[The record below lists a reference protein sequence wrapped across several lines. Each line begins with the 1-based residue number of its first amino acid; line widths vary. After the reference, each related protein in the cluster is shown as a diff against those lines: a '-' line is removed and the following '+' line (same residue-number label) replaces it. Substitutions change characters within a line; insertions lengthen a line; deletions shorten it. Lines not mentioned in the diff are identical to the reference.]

1 MKKQT
6 MSVKRINAIVTL
18 LFAAILLGSIL
29 LWIQTNRKNA
39 EMACGMILDQMED
52 VITAN
57 ERDIEVLM
65 ATLKDEYGVRA
76 NLVADLLDQGVGAN
90 GTSEDYQALAKQANV
105 EELHIFN
112 GEGTIVNGTTPS
124 YFGFNFNAGDQMHY
138 FLPMLKDR
146 DLTMCQDVTPN
157 TAEGKPMMYAI
168 TWNGTKEW
176 MVQVGVTPNHLLEVK
191 ERSSLTQA
199 VTRMPVTE
207 GMMVCVLDHD
217 TKESLGCTHELAGS
231 CQETLAQL
239 VKEKPAEDG
248 RIYTTVKLGDTPRY
262 VAYEKFDN
270 MDITVSYTVEAA
282 NDNLSNLTA
291 ALFLTLALSLLVIN
305 LVVRKTVGALVESRN
320 QLAEAKTAA
329 EKANAAKTSFLS
341 RMSHDIRTP
350 LNGIIGLLKIDDN
363 HPDDLELLQ
372 VNRKKIAVSA
382 DHLLSLINDVLQ
394 MSKLE
399 AGEVTLAHEALDLN
413 ELSVSVLTIVDQRAA
428 EEGVTMEY
436 LTPVENVRYPY
447 VYGSP
452 LHLRQLFLNIYTNCI
467 KYNKSHGKI
476 ATSFEFL
483 GLENGIVTYRWTIAD
498 TGIGMSE
505 EFLQHIFEPF
515 AQEHSDAR
523 SVYKGTGLGMA
534 IVKTLIDKMNGT
546 IDITSTLGVGSTFV
560 ITLPFE
566 IAQAS
571 DVAPAKQEIQEADI
585 HGLRLLLAE
594 DNDLNAEIAQVLLE
608 EAGAKVTLVR
618 DGQQVVDAFVGH
630 PAGTFDAILM
640 DVMMPVKNG
649 LEATRDIRALERPD
663 AKHIPII
670 AMTANAFDEDARA
683 CLAAGMNAHLAKPLR
698 MEVLTG
704 TLAAFCRKDGE

>member
-1 MKKQT
+1 MKNQT
-6 MSVKRINAIVTL
+6 MSVKRINAIVSI
-18 LFAAILLGSIL
+18 LFAAILVGSIF
-29 LWIQTNRKNA
+29 LWMQTNRKNA

-57 ERDIEVLM
+57 EQDIEVLM

-76 NLVADLLDQGVGAN
+76 NLVADILDDGVGAS
-90 GTSEDYQALAKQANV
+90 GTPEDYQAVAKQADV

-112 GEGTIVNGTTPS
+112 AEGTIVNGTTPT
-124 YFGFNFNAGDQMHY
+124 YYGFNFNAGDQMHY

-157 TAEGKPMMYAI
+157 TAEGKPMMYSI

-199 VTRMPVTE
+199 VARMPVTE
-207 GMMVCVLDHD
+207 GMMVCVMDHD
-217 TKESLGCTHELAGS
+217 TKESLGCTNEIAGS

-239 VKEKPAEDG
+239 VKEEPAEDG
-248 RIYTTVKLGDTPRY
+248 RIYSTVRLGSTPRY
-262 VAYEKFDN
+262 VAYEVFNN

-282 NDNLSNLTA
+282 NDNISNLTA
-291 ALFLTLALSLLVIN
+291 ALFLTLALSLLIIN
-305 LVVRKTVGALVESRN
+305 LVVRKTVGALEESRN

-329 EKANAAKTSFLS
+329 EQANAAKTSFLS

-350 LNGIIGLLKIDDN
+350 LNGIIGLLKIDEN
-363 HPDDLELLQ
+363 HPDDLALLKA
-372 VNRKKIAVSA
+372 NRAKIAVSA

-399 AGEVTLAHEALDLN
+399 DGQVTLAHEALNLN
-413 ELSVSVLTIVDQRAA
+413 ELSLSVLTIIDQRAA
-428 EEGVTMEY
+428 EAGITMHY
-436 LTPVENVRYPY
+436 LTPASKVVYPY

-452 LHLRQLFLNIYTNCI
+452 LHLRQIFLNIYTNCI
-467 KYNKSHGKI
+467 KYNKPHGSI
-476 ATSFEFL
+476 STTFDFL
-483 GLENGIVTYRWTIAD
+483 TLEENVVTYRWTISD

-505 EFLQHIFEPF
+505 AFLQHIFEPF

-534 IVKTLIDKMNGT
+534 IVKTLIDKMHGT
-546 IDITSTLGVGSTFV
+546 IDITSKLGEGSTFV
-560 ITLPFE
+560 ITLPFQL
-566 IAQAS
+566 AQAS
-571 DVAPAKQEIQEADI
+571 DVAPADDALQEADI

-608 EAGAKVTLVR
+608 EAGAKVTLVK
-618 DGQQVVDAFVGH
+618 DGQQAVNAFADH

-640 DVMMPVKNG
+640 DVMMPVKDG
-649 LEATRDIRALERPD
+649 LDATRDIRALDRPD
-663 AKHIPII
+663 AKTIPII
-670 AMTANAFDEDARA
+670 AMTANAFAEDAQA

-704 TLAAFCRKDGE
+704 TLAAFCNQDVG